1 MAKFVVF
8 IYFYYF
14 SLNLSWLYYIVIQG
28 VSLHTSYMYIELKIF
43 KKALRKPGLSLM
55 LFMNM

>member
-8 IYFYYF
+8 IYF

-28 VSLHTSYMYIELKIF
+28 VSLHTSYMYIELKMF